1 MGSSY
6 ACAVGPGMMLAV
18 GKLSHGNG
26 NKAEVNKG
34 GVATPAGRPRDRTT
48 VGLQSLGISLFKD

>member
-1 MGSSY
+1 MGSSC

-26 NKAEVNKG
+26 TKAEVNKG
-34 GVATPAGRPRDRTT
+34 VWRHLLAAPGNWGFTHWELVCLR
-48 VGLQSLGISLFKD
+48 